1 MPAAAAARAPAGTKL
16 AGAAALLVEEAP
28 VAVGETK
35 LPLVA
40 VPLLKVPVVAG
51 ATALVAA
58 EASEA
63 VAAATA
69 AKAKRKMEGCI
80 LHVIMCVDNRKGDKY
95 YFEVED
101 AFEIGKPEPE
111 ELNEIKR
118 MWFVY
123 LEKMEKRIR
132 RFKYQASLFVATG
145 NYTAL

>member
-40 VPLLKVPVVAG
+40 VPLLKVPVVSG

-63 VAAATA
+63 AVAAATA
-69 AKAKRKMEGCI
+69 AKATRKMEGCI
-80 LHVIMCVDNRKGDKY
+80 LHVVMCIDNWKGDKY
-95 YFEVED
+95 YFEIE
-101 AFEIGKPEPE
+101 
-111 ELNEIKR
+111 
-118 MWFVY
+118 
-123 LEKMEKRIR
+123 
-132 RFKYQASLFVATG
+132 
-145 NYTAL
+145 